1 MSPRFESIGSSI
13 SSSDE
18 GGSKYTGACECGNWF
33 KSVTVKKK
41 EVACVKCKA
50 IKTV

>member
-13 SSSDE
+13 SSTD
-18 GGSKYTGACECGNWF
+18 GGTKYTGACECGTWF

-41 EVACVKCKA
+41 EVACDKCKA

>member
-13 SSSDE
+13 SSDD
-18 GGSKYTGACECGNWF
+18 GGIRYTGACECGNWF

-41 EVACVKCKA
+41 EVACIKCKA
-50 IKTV
+50 VKTV